1 VSAKLPHSSLGALSA
16 WAAQLRRIAPAH
28 RRLRED
34 TGRFAAALLGQL
46 LPRSCLLCEAACGD
60 APLCDPCQAFLPG
73 ARRARCRCCARPWAA
88 SPHCAS
94 CRDAPPAFTRTI
106 AAADYVPPFDRAIT
120 ALKFGGSTG
129 LAPALGALLADACRA
144 DGEDALAQ
152 IDRIVPVPLSA
163 ARLAER
169 GFNQAHLVAAALVRR
184 ARPARARLAPGLLS
198 RQRDTLPQS
207 SLQSVARHANLDHG
221 FVAHPDV
228 AELRIA
234 VVDDVMTTGATLE
247 AAAIALR
254 GAGARDVIN
263 LVVARTA

>member
-1 VSAKLPHSSLGALSA
+1 MPTYPPLRAFSA
-16 WAAQLRRIAPAH
+16 WAA
-28 RRLRED
+28 RLRSCA
-34 TGRFAAALLGQL
+34 TSGRPLHGGGRLAAQFLGQL
-46 LPRSCLLCEAACGD
+46 LPRACLLCEAPCGD
-60 APLCDPCQAFLPG
+60 APLCDPCRDFLPG
-73 ARRARCRCCARPWAA
+73 AGRPRCRGCARPWTT
-88 SPHCAS
+88 STRCAT
-94 CRDAPPAFTRTI
+94 CREAPPAFARTV
-106 AAADYVPPFDRAIT
+106 AAADYVAPLDRAIT

-144 DGEDALAQ
+144 EGADVLEGV
-152 IDRIVPVPLSA
+152 DRIVPVPLSA

-184 ARPARARLAPGLLS
+184 ARPARARLAPALLS

-207 SLQSVARHANLDHG
+207 RLQSVARRANLDHG
-221 FVAHPDV
+221 FVAHPEV
-228 AELRIA
+228 AGLRIA

-254 GAGARDVIN
+254 GAGARSVVN